1 MGTENWLDSQAQK
14 VVIKAMKPSWRSV
27 SSSVHQGSIPGPIL
41 FSIFINY
48 LGHNGPLTRCAD
60 DTKQEGVT
68 DISDRCA
75 RKTSRGWK
83 NGLTDIS
90 PSSTRASAKTCI
102 WGRTAPGI
110 TPIKHNLWVSTTQIR
125 HNLSE
130 QLESSFAKNL
140 LDTKIII
147 SQQSA
152 PAAKLTGYPGL
163 HWQEC
168 CQETKGG
175 DPASFISSGEASP
188 AVLWPGLGSQYTRCM
203 NTLQS
208 PEKGQEDDYR
218 ADERRE
224 RDLGW
229 FSLEKVWGEFINVHK
244 YPKGLQRGRS
254 QDQRQR
260 AQSEKSGNTFP
271 LWGWLSTGRSCPD
284 RL

>member
-1 MGTENWLDSQAQK
+1 MCRWHKTGRSDRYIRQLCQKDLKRLEKWADRHLIKFNKGKCKDLHLGKNSPRHHSDQAQ
-14 VVIKAMKPSWRSV
+14 SLSE
-27 SSSVHQGSIPGPIL
+27 H
-41 FSIFINY
+41 
-48 LGHNGPLTRCAD
+48 H
-60 DTKQEGVT
+60 
-68 DISDRCA
+68 SDQA
-75 RKTSRGWK
+75 QS
-83 NGLTDIS
+83 
-90 PSSTRASAKTCI
+90 
-102 WGRTAPGI
+102 
-110 TPIKHNLWVSTTQIR
+110 
-125 HNLSE
+125 LSE

-140 LDTKIII
+140 LDTKISI

-175 DPASFISSGEASP
+175 DPASVISSGEASP

-218 ADERRE
+218 ADERRG

-229 FSLEKVWGEFINVHK
+229 LSLEKAWGELINVHK
-244 YPKGLQRGRS
+244 YPNGLQRGQS